1 MIILEYLELTVKMV
15 SKQQLMG
22 NTIYTFCNFLNNISF
37 IKEFW
42 HLAIPAMAQLV
53 KDARLFLWW
62 DGLILGVEWWVK
74 DPVLLQL

>member
-62 DGLILGVEWWVK
+62 DGF
-74 DPVLLQL
+74 DPWPGMVG